1 MSTIRDVAKLAN
13 VSTATV
19 SRVLNNDLTYKM
31 TDETK
36 KRVWDAI
43 KELQYEVPAR
53 PPKHKKPIPAFNA
66 QHKIGCIL
74 SVTRKKYNDP
84 YFMSILSGVEKRLNE
99 KGCEIAFVKT
109 GVELEN
115 QTDLVNV
122 FQKPITGL
130 ILMETLNSETY
141 NYVRKHVPHIVGI
154 DTCRADIDNVGYDH
168 YRVAYTAT
176 RHLIS
181 KGHTNI
187 GYIGGSGES
196 HNIRDSRRYQGYYMA
211 MSTAGLTVEGKWVI
225 NCNWDED
232 LCAVQVDNLCKSG
245 DYPSAFL
252 AGSDLTAMI
261 AMNSFYNHGIS
272 VPQDVA
278 VMGLSDIEM
287 SKYSNPPLTTVH
299 VPTEEMG
306 IVATDILLSRI
317 NGNKLLPQTILL
329 PTKLVARDSV

>member
-19 SRVLNNDLTYKM
+19 SRVLNNDSTYKM

-43 KELQYEVPAR
+43 KTLQYEAPAR
-53 PPKHKKPIPAFNA
+53 PPKHKKAAPVIST

-84 YFMSILSGVEKRLNE
+84 YFMAILSGVEKRLNE
-99 KGCEIAFVKT
+99 KGYELSFIKT

-115 QTDLVNV
+115 QTDLVNA
-122 FQKPITGL
+122 FQKPVTGL

-141 NYVRKHVPHIVGI
+141 NYVRKHVAHIVGI
-154 DTCRADIDNVGYDH
+154 DTSRPDIDNIGYDH
-168 YRVAYTAT
+168 YQVAYTAT
-176 RHLIS
+176 KYLIG

-196 HNIRDSRRYQGYYMA
+196 HNIKDSRRYQGYYMA
-211 MSTAGLTVEGKWVI
+211 MTTAGLTVEDKWVI

-232 LCAVQVDNLCKSG
+232 LCAVQVDTLCKSG
-245 DYPSAFL
+245 DYPSAFF
-252 AGSDLTAMI
+252 AGSDLIAMVT
-261 AMNSFYNHGIS
+261 MNSFYNNGIS

-278 VMGLSDIEM
+278 VIGLSDIEM
-287 SKYSNPPLTTVH
+287 SKYSNPPLTTIH

-306 IVATDILLSRI
+306 IVATDMLLSRI
-317 NGNKLLPQTILL
+317 SGNKLLPQTILL
-329 PTKLVARDSV
+329 PTKPVVRDSV

>member
-19 SRVLNNDLTYKM
+19 SRVLNNDSTYKM

-43 KELQYEVPAR
+43 KALQYEAPAR
-53 PPKHKKPIPAFNA
+53 PPKHKKPVPAINSH
-66 QHKIGCIL
+66 HKIGCIL

-84 YFMSILSGVEKRLNE
+84 YFMAILSGVEKRLNE
-99 KGCEIAFVKT
+99 KGCEISFIKT

-115 QTDLVNV
+115 QTDLVNA

-154 DTCRADIDNVGYDH
+154 DTSRPDIDNVGYDH
-168 YRVAYTAT
+168 YQVAYAAT

-181 KGHTNI
+181 KGHTRI

-196 HNIRDSRRYQGYYMA
+196 HNIKDSRRYQGYYMA
-211 MSTAGLTVEGKWVI
+211 MTNAGLTVEDKWVI

-232 LCAVQVDNLCKSG
+232 LCAVQVDKLCQSG
-245 DYPSAFL
+245 DYPSAFF
-252 AGSDLTAMI
+252 AGSDLIAMI
-261 AMNSFYNHGIS
+261 TMNSFYNNGIS

-287 SKYSNPPLTTVH
+287 SKYSNPPLTTIH

-306 IVATDILLSRI
+306 IVATDMLLSRI
-317 NGNKLLPQTILL
+317 NGNNLLPQTILL

>member
-19 SRVLNNDLTYKM
+19 SRVLNNDSTYKM

-43 KELQYEVPAR
+43 KELQYEAPAR
-53 PPKHKKPIPAFNA
+53 PPKHKKPVPVASA

-84 YFMSILSGVEKRLNE
+84 YFMAILSGVEKRLHE
-99 KGCEIAFVKT
+99 KGYELSFIKT
-109 GVELEN
+109 GAELEN
-115 QTDLVNV
+115 PTDLVNA

-154 DTCRADIDNVGYDH
+154 DTSRPDIDNIGYDH
-168 YRVAYTAT
+168 YQVAYTAT
-176 RHLIS
+176 KHLIS
-181 KGHTNI
+181 KGHTQI

-196 HNIRDSRRYQGYYMA
+196 RNIKDSRRYQGYYMA
-211 MSTAGLTVEGKWVI
+211 MTNAGLTVEDKWVI

-232 LCAVQVDNLCKSG
+232 LCAVQVDALCKSG
-245 DYPSAFL
+245 DYPSAFF
-252 AGSDLTAMI
+252 AGSDLIAMVT
-261 AMNSFYNHGIS
+261 MNSFYNNGIS
-272 VPQDVA
+272 IPKDVA
-278 VMGLSDIEM
+278 VMGLSNIEM
-287 SKYSNPPLTTVH
+287 SKYSNPPLTTIN

-306 IVATDILLSRI
+306 IVATDMLLSRI
-317 NGNKLLPQTILL
+317 KGNNLLPQTILL
-329 PTKLVARDSV
+329 PTEPVVRDSI